1 MGRKKK
7 EQGELDVKIKVDD
20 VGKAAQDFLR
30 LKEVK
35 VDAID
40 DYKEAE
46 QKLIV
51 ALGTA
56 HRQTITIEGY
66 TLSIR
71 ITEERE
77 NISVS

>member
-7 EQGELDVKIKVDD
+7 QETLDIKVKVDE

-30 LKEVK
+30 LKELK
-35 VDAID
+35 TDTMD

-71 ITEERE
+71 IIEERE

>member
-7 EQGELDVKIKVDD
+7 QEELDIKVKVDD

-35 VDAID
+35 ADAID

-51 ALGTA
+51 ALGTS
-56 HRQTITIEGY
+56 HRQSITVEGY

-71 ITEERE
+71 ITSEKE

>member
-7 EQGELDVKIKVDD
+7 QDELDIKVKVDD

-30 LKEVK
+30 LKEAK
-35 VDAID
+35 TDAID

-56 HRQTITIEGY
+56 HRQTITVEGY

-77 NISVS
+77 NISVN

>member
-1 MGRKKK
+1 M
-7 EQGELDVKIKVDD
+7 
-20 VGKAAQDFLR
+20 R
-30 LKEVK
+30 LKELK
-35 VDAID
+35 TDTMD

>member
-1 MGRKKK
+1 MGRKPKQEK
-7 EQGELDVKIKVDD
+7 LDVKVEVDE

-35 VDAID
+35 TDAVD

-56 HRQTITIEGY
+56 HRQTIRIEGY

-71 ITEERE
+71 ITSEKE

>member
-1 MGRKKK
+1 MGRKPKQEK
-7 EQGELDVKIKVDD
+7 LDVKVEVDD

-35 VDAID
+35 TDAVD

-56 HRQTITIEGY
+56 HRQTIRIEGY
-66 TLSIR
+66 MLSIR
-71 ITEERE
+71 ITSEKE

>member
-1 MGRKKK
+1 MAKK
-7 EQGELDVKIKVDD
+7 EKQKTLGIKVKVDD
-20 VGKAAQDFLR
+20 VEKAAQDFLR
-30 LKEVK
+30 LKEAK

-51 ALGTA
+51 VLGTA

>member
-7 EQGELDVKIKVDD
+7 QETLDIKVKVDE

-30 LKEVK
+30 LKELK
-35 VDAID
+35 TDTMD

-71 ITEERE
+71 ITSEKE

>member
-1 MGRKKK
+1 MAGKKK
-7 EQGELDVKIKVDD
+7 QETLDIKVKVDD
-20 VGKAAQDFLR
+20 VGKAAMDFLR
-30 LKEVK
+30 LKEAK
-35 VDAID
+35 VDAVD
-40 DYKEAE
+40 NYKEAE

-56 HRQTITIEGY
+56 HRQTITVEGY

>member
-7 EQGELDVKIKVDD
+7 QESLDIKVKVDD

-30 LKEVK
+30 LKEAK
-35 VDAID
+35 ADAID

-71 ITEERE
+71 LTEERE

>member
-1 MGRKKK
+1 MAGKKK
-7 EQGELDVKIKVDD
+7 QETLDIKVKVDD

-35 VDAID
+35 TDAID

-51 ALGTA
+51 ALGTS

-71 ITEERE
+71 RTEERE

>member
-1 MGRKKK
+1 MGRKPKQEK
-7 EQGELDVKIKVDD
+7 LDVKVEVDD

-35 VDAID
+35 TDAVD

-56 HRQTITIEGY
+56 HRQTIRIEGY

-71 ITEERE
+71 ITSEKE

>member
-1 MGRKKK
+1 MGRKPKQEK
-7 EQGELDVKIKVDD
+7 LDVKVEVDE

-35 VDAID
+35 TDAVD

-56 HRQTITIEGY
+56 HRQTIRIEGY

-71 ITEERE
+71 ITSEKE
-77 NISVS
+77 NISVN

>member
-1 MGRKKK
+1 MN
-7 EQGELDVKIKVDD
+7 E

-35 VDAID
+35 TDAID

-56 HRQTITIEGY
+56 HRQTIRIEGY

-71 ITEERE
+71 ITSEKE
-77 NISVS
+77 NISVN